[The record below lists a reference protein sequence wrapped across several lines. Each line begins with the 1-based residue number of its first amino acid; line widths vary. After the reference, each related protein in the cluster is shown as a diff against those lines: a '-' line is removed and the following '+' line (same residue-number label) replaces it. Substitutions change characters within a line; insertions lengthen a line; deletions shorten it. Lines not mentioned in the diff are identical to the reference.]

1 MEQGNPR
8 ASVRPKLPAPP
19 EAEASLTEEFW
30 QARRGRM
37 NGNLSAWRL
46 CGKFPFSPFPPAILM
61 ECPSTLP
68 SGGVAAAQR
77 HGNSARLRKA
87 DCPVACRSIARKC
100 VRR

>member
-1 MEQGNPR
+1 
-8 ASVRPKLPAPP
+8 
-19 EAEASLTEEFW
+19 
-30 QARRGRM
+30 
-37 NGNLSAWRL
+37 
-46 CGKFPFSPFPPAILM
+46 M